1 MSLGYTWDVMYA
13 ANRLACKHHPTIGE
27 NIGSAAQ
34 PQLLLKVPAVL
45 PATKSKPDLP
55 NSSIGNGYPSP
66 NRRKKERKQYTYIST
81 HTHTYLC
88 IIYIYYIFIGCYYYC
103 YDYCHYC
110 YCFHYFSLCIYI
122 YNII

>member
-1 MSLGYTWDVMYA
+1 LNIYICIYIVKCCKYITWDIVDIYVDITGMSLGYTWDVMYA

-55 NSSIGNGYPSP
+55 NRS
-66 NRRKKERKQYTYIST
+66 K
-81 HTHTYLC
+81 
-88 IIYIYYIFIGCYYYC
+88 
-103 YDYCHYC
+103 
-110 YCFHYFSLCIYI
+110 
-122 YNII
+122 

>member
-66 NRRKKERKQYTYIST
+66 NRRQKKNGNNIPTYP
-81 HTHTYLC
+81 HT
-88 IIYIYYIFIGCYYYC
+88 
-103 YDYCHYC
+103 
-110 YCFHYFSLCIYI
+110 CIYV
-122 YNII
+122 

>member
-66 NRRKKERKQYTYIST
+66 NRRQKKRKQYTYIST
-81 HTHTYLC
+81 HMYLC
-88 IIYIYYIFIGCYYYC
+88 II
-103 YDYCHYC
+103 
-110 YCFHYFSLCIYI
+110 CIYI
-122 YNII
+122 EINNDYVFLVVIIIIVTIIVSVFIIIIDI